1 MIAKHLHNWHCL
13 RDDFVICEA
22 CDTTTHIR
30 DLLANTETEAIK
42 QTKIAV
48 YSHQL
53 FAGHLKKTAHDEAY
67 AWVRRDNPEALP
79 AKQGV
84 LV

>member
-1 MIAKHLHNWHCL
+1 M
-13 RDDFVICEA
+13 
-22 CDTTTHIR
+22 DTHRHDWRGFLGNMVKCNGCNTVTEIR

-48 YSHQL
+48 YSRQL
-53 FAGHLKKTAHDEAY
+53 HAGHLKKTAHDEAY
-67 AWVRRDNPEALP
+67 AWVRKYNPEALP
-79 AKQGV
+79 AKQWV

>member
-1 MIAKHLHNWHCL
+1 MDTHKHDWRGFLGNKL
-13 RDDFVICEA
+13 ICHGCNTITE
-22 CDTTTHIR
+22 IR

-42 QTKIAV
+42 QTRIAV

-53 FAGHLKKTAHDEAY
+53 HAGHLKKFARGEAY
-67 AWVRRDNPEALP
+67 AWVRQHNPEALP